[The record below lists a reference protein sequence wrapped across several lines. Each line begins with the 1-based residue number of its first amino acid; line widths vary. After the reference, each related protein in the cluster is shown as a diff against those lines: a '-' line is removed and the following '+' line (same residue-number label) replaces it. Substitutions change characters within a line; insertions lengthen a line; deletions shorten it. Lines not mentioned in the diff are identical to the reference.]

1 MKENVD
7 AFIAQLIAF
16 TVSSCILPAVKIS
29 QRKKKKTFYIIE
41 ENIESVKDGTCW
53 GPFRSILLSSV
64 RCVFTLYSCTPINMV

>member
-16 TVSSCILPAVKIS
+16 TVSSCILPAVKIR
-29 QRKKKKTFYIIE
+29 QRKKKPFYIIE
-41 ENIESVKDGTCW
+41 ENIESVKDGTSR